1 MLLTRTRKK
10 VLGTVLTTGLYA
22 WVMGTAYV
30 TDQNIQ
36 DSFIRSSM
44 VTDVEGSREGAIFDA
59 PVITVNPF
67 VQIFVRKDEKSIS
80 PERVLP
86 SIPSINYPRPNIPV
100 ITARPVA
107 LHKRPC
113 SSQLEIHQSRMKEHT
128 IGDIPIRLPS
138 SSQGTKVQC
147 HPMESLTTAVRAAIC
162 PQILKV

>member
-86 SIPSINYPRPNIPV
+86 SIPSIN
-100 ITARPVA
+100 
-107 LHKRPC
+107 KRPC